1 MHGFTIFSMAAV
13 LALMGWM
20 DNAAWAGRPSI
31 PEAREVSTP
40 HEHYWVIDVGDKEI
54 KHGGYTKL
62 HSSGQNIVEG
72 RYDHGKKDGRWVY
85 RAVGGGEILKEEHYA
100 KGLKEG
106 LWTEWNAK
114 GIKSFE
120 GRFQNDRPVG
130 THRTWH
136 LEGDLKSETKHVL
149 RGRDLLAIQSTWHP
163 GGQRYTESELVNG
176 KLHGKHRA
184 WHLNGVAR
192 IECTYVEGQRHGLYR
207 EWYANGQL
215 KAEVTYDH
223 GRKTG
228 RSTEW
233 YANGRKSAEGHYA
246 NGKDG
251 MWTQWETSGDI
262 RSQRR
267 YQNGKVLKQ

>member
-1 MHGFTIFSMAAV
+1 MQGFIILSLVAV
-13 LALMGWM
+13 LAIIGWM
-20 DNAAWAGRPSI
+20 DSSAWAGNQST

-40 HEHYWVIDVGDKEI
+40 HEHYWVIEVGGKEI

-62 HSSGQNIVEG
+62 HRSGQKIVEG
-72 RYDHGKKDGRWVY
+72 RYDHGQKDGRWVY
-85 RAVGGGEILKEEHYA
+85 RAVGGEIVKEAHYA
-100 KGLKEG
+100 KGLKDG

-114 GIKSFE
+114 GIKSFK

-130 THRTWH
+130 THHSWH
-136 LEGDLKSETKHVL
+136 LEGALKSETKHML
-149 RGRDLLAIQSTWHP
+149 RGDDLLAVQSAWHP
-163 GGQRYTESELVNG
+163 GGQRYTESELLNG

-184 WHLNGVAR
+184 WHLNGSAR
-192 IECTYVEGQRHGLYR
+192 IECNHVDGQRHGLYR
-207 EWYANGQL
+207 EWYDNGQL
-215 KAEVTYDH
+215 KAEYTYDH
-223 GRKTG
+223 GRKAG

-233 YANGRKSAEGHYA
+233 YANGQKSAEGQYT

-251 MWTQWETSGDI
+251 VWTEWEKSGDI